1 MATSTGSLA
10 TSSRVLARHSRSVLF
25 RRGFAAGLWHLV
37 AVLGA
42 IAMVLPLVWM
52 LSASLQTMAQIS
64 HYPPT
69 WIPDPVAWQNYP
81 KALTFLPFG
90 LYFKNTVYV
99 TAVVIV
105 GDVLSNTLAAYG
117 FARFRF
123 RARNFLFA
131 LLLST
136 MMLPGI
142 VRLIPT
148 YLLFNKLH
156 WINTFAPLMVPAYFA
171 SPVYLFLLRQFFLG
185 IPEDL
190 VDAARIDGCSE
201 FGILWQII
209 APLAKP
215 AIATVAIFS
224 FQYSWN
230 DFMGPMIY
238 LSDERLRTVALG
250 LHSFRGL
257 PYMNTLYN
265 QLMAAS
271 TVMVIPMLLVFAFFQ
286 RQFVQGVTLTGI
298 RG

>member
-1 MATSTGSLA
+1 
-10 TSSRVLARHSRSVLF
+10 
-25 RRGFAAGLWHLV
+25 
-37 AVLGA
+37 
-42 IAMVLPLVWM
+42 MVLPLVWM
-52 LSASLQTMAQIS
+52 ISASLQTMAQVS
-64 HYPPT
+64 RYPPT
-69 WIPDPVAWQNYP
+69 WIPKPIAWENYP

-90 LYFKNTVYV
+90 LYFKNTAYV
-99 TAVVIV
+99 TAVVIA
-105 GDVLSNTLAAYG
+105 GDLLSNSLAAYG

-123 RARNFLFA
+123 RGRDFLFA

-148 YLLFNKLH
+148 YLLFHKLH

-201 FGILWQII
+201 FGILWQILV
-209 APLAKP
+209 PLAKP
-215 AIATVAIFS
+215 ALATVAIFS
-224 FQYSWN
+224 FQNSWN

-238 LSDERLRTVALG
+238 LTDERLRTVALG